1 MPKTRDLATDGQ
13 KDCFTPCACARGNYL
28 TWNIQTALYKHP
40 STPPP
45 PPQKKTKKNKLFPSL
60 HKGKGGLT
68 EKMRKRLTCSARCA
82 IKMRSREEDKSKAL
96 TLLKRDLINGPYHCF
111 GHHSNCSPDFC
122 QAVRDSR
129 AAANRESQP
138 AGNGNTCTTEITD
151 DYDEDADI
159 TCKINMHDYKV
170 GMCIALIQD

>member
-1 MPKTRDLATDGQ
+1 
-13 KDCFTPCACARGNYL
+13 
-28 TWNIQTALYKHP
+28 
-40 STPPP
+40 
-45 PPQKKTKKNKLFPSL
+45 
-60 HKGKGGLT
+60 
-68 EKMRKRLTCSARCA
+68 MRKRLTCSARCA

-151 DYDEDADI
+151 DDDEDADI